1 MDDLV
6 LSSISVTCIH
16 GTTFGIVVSN
26 KIGDYSYMSYEAF
39 VKFREDIMSGKTPFD
54 CGGYCEDQ
62 SKEKHYSVGH
72 SIIAGGQSD

>member
-1 MDDLV
+1 
-6 LSSISVTCIH
+6 
-16 GTTFGIVVSN
+16 
-26 KIGDYSYMSYEAF
+26 MSYEAF